1 MAKSKMDR
9 RNFLKMAALTATSAA
24 LASCAAPATT
34 ANPPAQAPAANT
46 AAPAAISAP
55 AATAVP
61 VVNTPVPAPTNPP
74 AKAPVTIKW
83 WDFPRSWAGAGSAEK
98 PNAWNEDLVK
108 QYMTENPNVTIE
120 FTGVSWGDGPQKL
133 DVALTADQGPDVM
146 YGYPALFGKM
156 LSLNVLQDIT
166 SYISVMPKDDYNDF
180 YEAAWKF
187 ATNQGK
193 VYAFPWYYGTE
204 GEWAINTT
212 IVKEAGAEDLLPK
225 APDFT
230 WTPDQ
235 MVALYQKCTFKRA
248 TGDQVWGTVIYTSDP
263 QGINLWPYWSYPY
276 MYGASLY
283 SEQDRKSDFG
293 SDAGVKAFQLL
304 YDLVN
309 KYKVAPPGA
318 AGLTSDNLTELWN
331 RKQDTVI
338 VSGGVELMTGLQK
351 AIDAGTIQAPFEV
364 LPVLP
369 PVEKGQQ
376 QKVSGAIGVMMDF
389 AQKDTSKIDEV
400 IKFSEW
406 LTNAK
411 NMEVFGQLSKLCA
424 RKSTTQKLSGD
435 DPLTKWRIEYVMPNM
450 AAYSK
455 DPADIKIDDA
465 WMQALQAMYDGKQA
479 PEAAAKAF
487 QDEANKLLQGA

>member
-1 MAKSKMDR
+1 MSTMKMNR
-9 RNFLKMAALTATSAA
+9 RNFIKLAALTATSTA
-24 LASCAAPATT
+24 LASCGAPATVSAPT
-34 ANPPAQAPAANT
+34 QAPAANT
-46 AAPAAISAP
+46 PVPAATNAP
-55 AATAVP
+55 AATTAP
-61 VVNTPVPAPTNPP
+61 VENTPVPAPTQPP
-74 AKAPVTIKW
+74 AKASVTLKW

-108 QYMTENPNVTIE
+108 QYTAENPNVTIE
-120 FTGVSWGDGPQKL
+120 FTGVSWSDGPQKL

-166 SYISVMPKDDYNDF
+166 NYVSLMPKDDYNDF
-180 YEAAWKF
+180 YEAGWKF
-187 ATNQGK
+187 VSNQGK
-193 VYAFPWYYGTE
+193 IFGFPWYYGTE

-225 APDFT
+225 APDFA

-235 MVALYQKCTFKRA
+235 MLELYKKCTFKRA
-248 TGDQVWGTVIYTSDP
+248 NGDQVWGTVVYTSDP
-263 QGINLWPYWSYPY
+263 QGINLWPYWSFPY
-276 MYGASLY
+276 MYGAILY

-293 SDAGVKAFQLL
+293 SEAGVKSFQLL

-318 AGLTSDNLTELWN
+318 AGLTSDNLNELWN
-331 RKQDTVI
+331 RKQDTVR
-338 VSGGVELMTGLQK
+338 VSSGVEIMNGLK
-351 AIDAGTIQAPFEV
+351 TAIEAGTIQAPFEV

-376 QKVSGAIGVMMDF
+376 QKVSGAVGVMMVF
-389 AQKDTSKIDEV
+389 AQKDSSKSDEV
-400 IKFSEW
+400 FKFAEW

-411 NMEVFGQLSKLCA
+411 NMEVFNQLSKLCA
-424 RKSTTQKLSGD
+424 RKSTTAKMSGD
-435 DPLTKWRIEYVMPNM
+435 DPLTKWRIQYVLPNM
-450 AAYSK
+450 ASYSK
-455 DPADIKIDDA
+455 APEDIKIDDA
-465 WMQALQAMYDGKQA
+465 WMQALQAMYDGKQT